1 MVQAFGVQFLKS
13 PTISILANKL
23 LNAFVPGRKLTLYK
37 EDVSSSVA
45 YAERVRRTNPYL
57 HTLPAVDYA
66 IKSQPA
72 LYIDYASDGRVSL
85 QLEIGHPAQKEG
97 A

>member
-45 YAERVRRTNPYL
+45 YAERVRRTNPVI
-57 HTLPAVDYA
+57 HSLPEIDYA
-66 IKSQPA
+66 TKSQPA
-72 LYIDYASDGRVSL
+72 LYIDFERDGRQSL
-85 QLEIGHPAQKEG
+85 EVEIGHP
-97 A
+97 